1 MALDTRGAV
10 DGFIKG
16 FTFVDGYMDKEE
28 DRKRRD
34 VMDAENR
41 EYRESQLNRQA
52 EQDALQRERFEANRE
67 WREQRAEQAD
77 KQWAQSNRRAEQQN
91 ARQQAEFERK
101 QKELMAQ
108 DIFATVKAGGDLT
121 DEQEAFIKKNPVF
134 DPWRFLDDEMQSAI
148 KYFERAAE
156 SAEFDSDDDFIRFAN
171 TPQTLGAFNKLFKH
185 QIQKGGGGS
194 DKKISGI
201 MPGPEEGTL
210 VFELEVTGEDGQ
222 VRREPMTVKRGQAGE
237 DDEVKVVSIE
247 DVTQQIAG
255 MSIFNR
261 QLRDLPKD
269 ARNKFI
275 SYGVQRGSTQ
285 QVGSPVERW
294 QVGNDKGRKML
305 YAIDAN
311 GNKIKS
317 IDVGEQ
323 GGLDNAKYTW
333 GPLKEIPLE
342 VTPVG
347 SDEPITLESVQTHQN
362 GAVRGFA
369 TDGRVLTLEGS
380 DWVVGG
386 QGDSERK
393 PSDNRQQQRKVAS
406 GGAGVS
412 EETVTQTVAM
422 LRKNPNNAKYSDEQL
437 REAVIAK
444 LSQSSQ

>member
-16 FTFVDGYMDKEE
+16 FTFVDSYMDKEE

-52 EQDALQRERFEANRE
+52 EQDALQRERFEINRE

-101 QKELMAQ
+101 QSELMAQ
-108 DIFATVKAGGDLT
+108 DIMATVRAGGELT
-121 DEQEAFIKKNPVF
+121 EDQQAFIKKKPALN
-134 DPWRFLDDEMQSAI
+134 PWRFLDDEMQSAI
-148 KYFERAAE
+148 KYFERAAG

-194 DKKISGI
+194 DKKIAGI

-222 VRREPMTVKRGQAGE
+222 VRREPMTVNRGTSGE

-255 MSIFNR
+255 MSIFNKE
-261 QLRDLPKD
+261 LRNLPKE
-269 ARNKFI
+269 ARDKYIN
-275 SYGVQRGSTQ
+275 YGVQRGYVKQ
-285 QVGSPVERW
+285 GGSPIERW
-294 QVGNDKGRKML
+294 QVGNDKGRKIL

-311 GNKIKS
+311 GNKVKS

-333 GPLKEIPLE
+333 GPMKEIPLE
-342 VTPVG
+342 VTPKG
-347 SDEPITLESVQTHQN
+347 SDEPVTFESVQTHQN
-362 GAVRGFA
+362 GAVRGF
-369 TDGRVLTLEGS
+369 TRDGRILTLEGS
-380 DWVVGG
+380 DWVDGG
-386 QGDSERK
+386 QVGAERK

-406 GGAGVS
+406 GESGVN
-412 EETVTQTVAM
+412 EEVVANTVAA

-437 REAVIAK
+437 RQAVIQK
-444 LSQSSQ
+444 MSQPSQ